1 MNGQQYV
8 ELRGVEDNKARQYVA
23 KRVRGKV
30 RKYVDG
36 WARLEANNKR
46 VTTTTAKN
54 GQQYVDT
61 WRMMTVQRGRKI
73 C

>member
-1 MNGQQYV
+1 MMNGQQYV

-36 WARLEANNKR
+36 WARLEANNKQETMTM
-46 VTTTTAKN
+46 TTN
-54 GQQYVDT
+54 G
-61 WRMMTVQRGRKI
+61 R
-73 C
+73 